1 LEPIFGSGTLIQ
13 EKARFD
19 KIDKDFHHVLIF
31 IEKDP
36 RVSSLCRYPNLSALL
51 KNLQDQLNRC
61 QKSLDNFLM
70 VKSKQ
75 NGSSNLEFYDF

>member
-1 LEPIFGSGTLIQ
+1 
-13 EKARFD
+13 
-19 KIDKDFHHVLIF
+19 
-31 IEKDP
+31 
-36 RVSSLCRYPNLSALL
+36 LCRYPNLSALL

-75 NGSSNLEFYDF
+75 NCSSNLEFYDF